1 MELFKRVGLVI
12 FIVALPAVVYGL
24 IFELILSD
32 LVPQKEM
39 SDTLMS
45 APDTATLFAREF
57 PSRITLG
64 LVCLVLAVSSLAGL
78 FYAVW
83 LAYRGAGMR
92 IAAALGVIAVVAGG
106 VSYLTNDV
114 FDGREGG
121 LLSVLNS
128 DTQSTGERMRYL
140 AQLPGM
146 QDTSYDPAFQAEALT
161 ATGHV
166 AALSALFGVAAAAA
180 LALAINGVGFGVF
193 YGESKNSAAMLR
205 IRWRQYRTVL
215 VFASLI
221 FAFSVAVLQLFYHW
235 PLQLFAL
242 PEPTD
247 KAALQ
252 AIANAKALVDST
264 VMFWAVL
271 FSITL
276 LLTTLPAFLAL
287 RMDID
292 RAAHASGETP
302 EERKSW
308 RDALGLTM
316 ISRDALGGALAI
328 LSPVLT
334 APVMDAFGRVLDLA
348 NFGS

>member
-1 MELFKRVGLVI
+1 MKLFKRICLVI
-12 FIVALPAVVYGL
+12 FIVALPAILYWQ

-32 LVPQKEM
+32 LVPQKAV
-39 SDTLMS
+39 SDMVM
-45 APDTATLFAREF
+45 AKPETATLFAQEF
-57 PSRITLG
+57 PSRMTLG

-83 LAYRGAGMR
+83 LAYRGAGIR
-92 IAAALGVIAVVAGG
+92 IAAALGVIAVVSGG
-106 VSYLTNDV
+106 ISYLTNDY

-128 DTQSTGERMRYL
+128 DEQSTGERMRYL

-146 QDTSYDPAFQAEALT
+146 QDTSYDPVFQAEALA

-193 YGESKNSAAMLR
+193 YGEDKDSEAMLR
-205 IRWRQYRTVL
+205 VRWRQYRTIL

-221 FAFSVAVLQLFYHW
+221 FAFAVAVLQLFYQW
-235 PLQLFAL
+235 PLQLFTP
-242 PEPTD
+242 PEPTE
-247 KAALQ
+247 AVALQ
-252 AIANAKALVDST
+252 AIKNAKALVDST

-276 LLTTLPAFLAL
+276 LLTTLPAFVAL

-292 RAAHASGETP
+292 RVAHTSGATP
-302 EERKSW
+302 KERKTW
-308 RDALGLTM
+308 RDGLGLTM

-348 NFGS
+348 SLGS